1 MKINSINKITNK
13 YSILSFKSETKKEKR
28 SFPDLS
34 SYTPYTLEN
43 MQANYLLQQ
52 KAEPPTLKSV
62 FKKHNLPQNLL
73 RKYGYKKEDVSQE
86 MIEVF
91 DKLNPKVVQ
100 HIQSVDKKGDVVP
113 KLLTKTGEFETFWD
127 YKGIPNLLNLFN
139 STTVNGE
146 TLLSQLDDF
155 TFIADEDF
163 DVTEWE
169 LFIST
174 FDSKKESK
182 EKTYLEKFLGS
193 NSFSELF
200 YSKEFS
206 PSDVLEVRDKIETSI
221 GLGSFVPN
229 RFFEIMDLVANVEN
243 SKYSQTERTQALN
256 YFIELKDKNGER
268 IFNVSNPRHSK
279 LSTYNYFM
287 NVDPSSVES
296 SNIQMLIELVQ
307 EGVVGKHVFEYLP
320 PDGKIT
326 QNISADIDKLYSA
339 YINKREPIDEF
350 IPTYNSVNNA
360 HKNLKIGDVYEIEGE
375 DFIYIVNEEHSS
387 TQLQLTK
394 EKYFE
399 LFPPVERFGTTQN
412 QIGNCWE
419 ISVLQGLYCNPKTR
433 HLVLSL
439 FSQQGEDIIVN
450 YPKGGYGD
458 VIFINGELPTNED
471 LDFYSQG
478 AKGFQL
484 LEYADGKEVQ
494 NSKIREYR
502 MHLLALSI
510 KNPQL
515 AAIKRTNFE
524 EMLNQYGSENIRVEY
539 DYKEKEWVVEG
550 YKQEPFDY
558 PSIEIMGRDGGYA
571 LNILMRIGFENVDEL
586 MMKEEETNIF
596 LKNPQNFDSGV
607 IIWISNHDEDQCE
620 SRNLTDGHAYFLGG
634 ANFDKN
640 GNIIDYNLI
649 NPWGIIEQHLTFD
662 ELKEYGSA
670 IIYAKN

>member
-1 MKINSINKITNK
+1 MKINCINKISNN
-13 YSILSFKSETKKEKR
+13 YHIQSFSGETKKEKR
-28 SFPDLS
+28 SFPNLS
-34 SYTPYTLEN
+34 GYTPYTLEN
-43 MQANYLLQQ
+43 MQANYLLAQ
-52 KAEPPTLKSV
+52 KIEQPTLKNV
-62 FKKHNLPQNLL
+62 LKKHNLPKDILKQS
-73 RKYGYKKEDVSQE
+73 GYTKEDVSQD
-86 MIEVF
+86 MIKVF
-91 DKLNPKVVQ
+91 DKLSPKVIE
-100 HIQSVDKKGDVVP
+100 HILETDQKGDLIA
-113 KLLTKTGEFETFWD
+113 KLLTESGEFETFWD
-127 YKGIPNLLNLFN
+127 YQGIPNLLNLFN
-139 STTVNGE
+139 STRVNGE

-155 TFIADEDF
+155 SFMADEDF

-174 FDSKKESK
+174 FDSKKGNE
-182 EKTYLEKFLGS
+182 EKTYLEKFLGK
-193 NSFSELF
+193 NSFAELF

-206 PSDVLEVRDKIETSI
+206 PSDILEVRDKIETSI
-221 GLGSFVPN
+221 GCGNFVPN
-229 RFFEIMDLVANVEN
+229 RFFEIMDLLVNSES

-256 YFIELKDKNGER
+256 YFIGLEDKSGKR

-287 NVDPSSVES
+287 NIDPSGLEA

-307 EGVVGKHVFEYLP
+307 EGVVGKHIFEYLP
-320 PDGKIT
+320 LDSKINS
-326 QNISADIDKLYSA
+326 NISSDIDKLYSA
-339 YINKREPIDEF
+339 YINGIEPIDKF
-350 IPTYNSVNNA
+350 IPTYDSSDNA
-360 HKNLKIGDVYEIEGE
+360 QKDLKIGDIYEIDGE
-375 DFIYIVNEEHSS
+375 DFIYIVNDKHSS

-439 FSQQGEDIIVN
+439 FSQQGTDVIVN
-450 YPKGGYGD
+450 YPKGGYGN
-458 VIFINGELPTNED
+458 VIFINGELPKDED

-515 AAIKRTNFE
+515 AAIKRRNFE
-524 EMLNQYGSENIRVEY
+524 EMLKQYGSENLRVEY

-571 LNILMRIGFENVDEL
+571 LNILMRIGFE
-586 MMKEEETNIF
+586 
-596 LKNPQNFDSGV
+596 
-607 IIWISNHDEDQCE
+607 
-620 SRNLTDGHAYFLGG
+620 
-634 ANFDKN
+634 
-640 GNIIDYNLI
+640 
-649 NPWGIIEQHLTFD
+649 
-662 ELKEYGSA
+662 
-670 IIYAKN
+670 